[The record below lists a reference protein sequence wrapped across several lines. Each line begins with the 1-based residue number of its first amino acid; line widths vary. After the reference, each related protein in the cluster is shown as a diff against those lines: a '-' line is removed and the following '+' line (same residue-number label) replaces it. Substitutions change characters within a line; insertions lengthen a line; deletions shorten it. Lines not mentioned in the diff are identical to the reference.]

1 MNEVSMI
8 ILCLA
13 LLLAVA
19 LLCLIRGGRLADPVP
34 DDEIEAPP
42 LPARPR
48 CDYTDDDS
56 TACPG

>member
-1 MNEVSMI
+1 MI
-8 ILCLA
+8 VLGICI
-13 LLLAVA
+13 LLAVA

-34 DDEIEAPP
+34 DDEPEAPP

-48 CDYTDDDS
+48 VDYTDDDS